1 MRNVK
6 ISVVIIILVLLSIL
20 TPGCT
25 SFDNLIKEDEYG
37 GRAQVYP
44 VNKVQAWE
52 TAKAVFRELGAKE
65 DEIEENQVDSFVTWT
80 GNMMAIIE
88 RVDNNNTRVI
98 AVLAPSPC
106 APAQKRAT
114 ERDFHKYFSQSVDI
128 LKTGKSLP
136 LIPKRK

>member
-6 ISVVIIILVLLSIL
+6 ISVVIILVLLSIL

-44 VNKVQAWE
+44 IDKTLAWE
-52 TAKAVFRELGAKE
+52 TAKTVFRQLGAKE
-65 DEIEENQVDSFVTWT
+65 DDIEENHVDSFVTWV
-80 GNMMAIIE
+80 GSMMAIIE

-98 AVLAPSPC
+98 SVLAPCPC
-106 APAQKRAT
+106 APAQKRPT
-114 ERDFHKYFSQSVDI
+114 ERDFHKHFAQI
-128 LKTGKSLP
+128 LDTVKGGKSLP
-136 LIPKRK
+136 AIPQRR

>member
-6 ISVVIIILVLLSIL
+6 ISFVIILVVLNFL

-37 GRAQVYP
+37 GRSQVYP
-44 VNKVQAWE
+44 INKDQAWE
-52 TAKAVFRELGAKE
+52 TAKAVFRQLGAKE

-88 RVDNNNTRVI
+88 RVDNSNTRVI

-114 ERDFHKYFSQSVDI
+114 ERDFHKYFAQI
-128 LKTGKSLP
+128 LDTVKGGKSLP
-136 LIPKRK
+136 AIPQRR